1 MPAYDTSQS
10 EQSARLLHLHSNA
23 RGADSRTGRESSRV
37 AAVAPRSIDGD
48 VVDEASVIDLLIDRL
63 ADQLA
68 NAVVARLSRVQGHAE
83 PDEWLDS
90 RQAAG
95 YLGLHR
101 DTLRRLAA
109 ARLIPA
115 EQDGRGCKLFFR
127 REALDEWRQSGGR
140 ARHLA
145 SVADAA

>member
-1 MPAYDTSQS
+1 MPAYDTPRS
-10 EQSARLLHLHSNA
+10 EQSARLLHLHADA
-23 RGADSRTGRESSRV
+23 RGNGSPTGRESSRV
-37 AAVAPRSIDGD
+37 ATVARRNIDGG

-63 ADQLA
+63 ADRLA
-68 NAVVARLSRVQGHAE
+68 NAVVARLSSVQGRDE

-90 RQAAG
+90 RQAAD

-115 EQDGRGCKLFFR
+115 EQDSRGCKLYFR